1 MIGLVHAGLLQGIAP
16 AHVPGLL
23 PAVLQRLPEAVP
35 LPRVREALLQWG
47 GLGSWGFRG
56 LSGFCSSACS
66 LMICTVRVTVHILRA
81 RC

>member
-47 GLGSWGFRG
+47 GWGPGDSGDSQGSAHRH
-56 LSGFCSSACS
+56 AP
-66 LMICTVRVTVHILRA
+66 
-81 RC
+81 

>member
-35 LPRVREALLQWG
+35 LPQVREALLQWG
-47 GLGSWGFRG
+47 GLGPGD
-56 LSGFCSSACS
+56 SGDSQGSAH
-66 LMICTVRVTVHILRA
+66 RHA
-81 RC
+81 P